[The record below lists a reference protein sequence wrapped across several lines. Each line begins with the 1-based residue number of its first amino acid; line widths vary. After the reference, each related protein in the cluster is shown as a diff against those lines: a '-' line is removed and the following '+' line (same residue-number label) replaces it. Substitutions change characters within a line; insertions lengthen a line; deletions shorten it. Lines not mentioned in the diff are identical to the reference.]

1 MNTRSIRFRL
11 TVWYAG
17 LLAGLLVLF
26 GASVYIGL
34 SHYLELTLKDSL
46 TKEAQQIGER
56 LLVNVGVSGEEYV
69 ADEIK
74 EHLAPEL
81 NGLFVRVT
89 RADGSTLYE
98 SGSPRDGSFDPRN
111 VTAGQVDF
119 TQVSSRVEHVSR
131 GTRLMISAAP
141 FTALDGSRF

>member
-1 MNTRSIRFRL
+1 LL
-11 TVWYAG
+11 T
-17 LLAGLLVLF
+17 GLLVLF

-34 SHYLELTLKDSL
+34 RHYLELTLKDSL

-98 SGSPRDGSFDPRN
+98 SGAPKDGSFNPRN
-111 VTAGQVDF
+111 VRAAQTDA
-119 TQVSSRVEHVSR
+119 TQASSRGEGQS
-131 GTRLMISAAP
+131 GGAELMICAVP
-141 FTALDGSRF
+141 FVS